1 VITQRNRIKGLR
13 LPHTKGG
20 LNNTGFVFLCV
31 GRTYVCLYVCVSM
44 HYVLFLSAGARAIM
58 TKLLSLLLWPRA
70 PTNLSTAI
78 KARVHFSRVK
88 FGALRQNAMKWIN
101 ALGKIGRLKR
111 HSSLRQYTH
120 KGKLFDR
127 SRRPRNVF
135 VRVCFVER
143 KVYTFSE

>member
-1 VITQRNRIKGLR
+1 VLVER
-13 LPHTKGG
+13 
-20 LNNTGFVFLCV
+20 
-31 GRTYVCLYVCVSM
+31 VCVYM
-44 HYVLFLSAGARAIM
+44 YVHYVLFLSAGARAIM

-88 FGALRQNAMKWIN
+88 FGALRQNAMKRN

-111 HSSLRQYTH
+111 RHTNSSLRQYTH

-135 VRVCFVER
+135 VRVCFVR
-143 KVYTFSE
+143 TKVYTFSE